1 MRMDKKII
9 GARIQE
15 QRKALDLTQAEAA
28 ERAGLDTTYWSQ
40 IERGVRIMSVES
52 LFKIATVLK
61 VRPGELLDGEE
72 PAEDDPLMREVRD
85 VLAGWDGKQRRAILR
100 ALRALSEL

>member
-9 GARIQE
+9 GVRVQE
-15 QRKALDLTQAEAA
+15 QRKALDLTQAQAA

-52 LFKIATVLK
+52 LFRMATVLK
-61 VRPGELLDGEE
+61 VSPGYLLDGGEI
-72 PAEDDPLMREVRD
+72 AEDDPLLREVRA
-85 VLAGWDGKQRRAILR
+85 VLAGWDGKKRKAVLK
-100 ALRALSEL
+100 ALRALAEL